1 MIYKEFNLKQPLAEY
16 VQLIWIL
23 ESENAVEKYEKSR
36 ILPDGIVEVIFHYAE
51 PFITY
56 QSDGTKFKQPQNFAV
71 SQMRKYIEIE
81 SDGKVGF
88 ISVRFFPW
96 GAYHFF
102 KEPIKNFLDQTINA
116 EKLWKEKSNQVI
128 KTLCSTVNH
137 EEKAKIIEQFLLKCL
152 NKNGENDNQIDE
164 AIKLIR
170 NSKGQIAIEEIAEKV
185 FLTKRTL
192 ERKFLET
199 VGTSPKIFSRITRF
213 LNICHHLEEH
223 KNKTLTQLTYECGYY
238 DQAHFNRDFK
248 EFSGFTPKDFFAK
261 ENVFFANI

>member
-1 MIYKEFNLKQPLAEY
+1 ME
-16 VQLIWIL
+16 
-23 ESENAVEKYEKSR
+23 
-36 ILPDGIVEVIFHYAE
+36 
-51 PFITY
+51 
-56 QSDGTKFKQPQNFAV
+56 
-71 SQMRKYIEIE
+71 
-81 SDGKVGF
+81 
-88 ISVRFFPW
+88 
-96 GAYHFF
+96 
-102 KEPIKNFLDQTINA
+102 
-116 EKLWKEKSNQVI
+116 
-128 KTLCSTVNH
+128 
-137 EEKAKIIEQFLLKCL
+137 CL
-152 NKNGENDNQIDE
+152 NENRENDNQIDE